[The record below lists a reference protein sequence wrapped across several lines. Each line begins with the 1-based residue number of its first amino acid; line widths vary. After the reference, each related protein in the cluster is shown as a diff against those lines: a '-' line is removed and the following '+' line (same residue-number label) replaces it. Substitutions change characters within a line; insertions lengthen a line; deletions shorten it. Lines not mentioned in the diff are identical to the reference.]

1 MGRLEKLKRQAMLDA
16 NISLLKEQMDD
27 SHGELDFCAELEELC
42 AKYNM
47 SCDCNE
53 VLKVIGD
60 VDIEDNPLGLAFIN
74 DLKPKKYK
82 KLHPADW
89 DEAIREK
96 RYEDGTRDEFDDK
109 KVWDGLIA
117 QEVKEAIEK
126 SGTSFSGWSVDA
138 NGKQGIQY
146 SALVIPL
153 INAVQELSK
162 EVERLKNEL

>member
-1 MGRLEKLKRQAMLDA
+1 M
-16 NISLLKEQMDD
+16 
-27 SHGELDFCAELEELC
+27 
-42 AKYNM
+42 
-47 SCDCNE
+47 
-53 VLKVIGD
+53 
-60 VDIEDNPLGLAFIN
+60 GLAFIN